1 MAGLLDV
8 AGSEFVTVGDKQVEV
23 FGVSWKGLAVLS
35 ARFPEFGAMLSGG
48 DVSSD
53 KLMGLAGDA
62 LAAVIAAGCG
72 MLGDEA
78 TEKHAERLSAN
89 IQTDLLAAI
98 LRRTIPD
105 GPGPFVDKLLAAQR
119 IAAGS
124 SETALP
130 APSTT

>member
-1 MAGLLDV
+1 MSGLLDV

-23 FGVSWKGLAVLS
+23 FGVSWKGLASLS
-35 ARFPEFGAMLSGG
+35 ARFPAFGLMLNGG
-48 DVSSD
+48 DVGSEH
-53 KLMGLAGDA
+53 LMGLAQDA
-62 LAAVIAAGCG
+62 LGALIAAGCG

-78 TEKHAERLSAN
+78 AEKHAERLSAN
-89 IQTDLLAAI
+89 VQTDLIAAI

-105 GPGPFVDKLLAAQR
+105 GPGPFVDKLIAAQR

-124 SETALP
+124 SETLSK